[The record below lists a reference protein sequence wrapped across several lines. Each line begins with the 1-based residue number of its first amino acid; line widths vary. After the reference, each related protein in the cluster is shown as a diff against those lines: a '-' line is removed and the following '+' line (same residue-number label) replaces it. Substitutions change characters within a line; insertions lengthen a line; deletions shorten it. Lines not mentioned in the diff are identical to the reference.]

1 MKQLFLIISTLF
13 VSSIVTAQKN
23 FEGSVTYRLHSNSG
37 EKQDAEL
44 KVLFGNKKL
53 KLFFKEKD
61 EYEKET
67 LVVLLDSAAVY
78 NVNVVEKTFKRSTLT
93 LSSPEQKPQKKLING
108 YTTTP
113 YQPESTGVGSLLGG
127 MLGSSSVIFYV
138 ADSLHYYIPGAFIGN
153 KELLMIQKGKIVL
166 GAEIQIANPYNDPAD
181 SNSKITNI
189 ITAEAID
196 IRPMAIDE
204 NEFFIPA
211 DFVDRKDLPDPVYV
225 DSAGVA
231 VDTSAVG
238 IDSALAPVKKAV
250 KKKPAKPTTP
260 KPKGTSKAIRRKE

>member
-1 MKQLFLIISTLF
+1 MKQLFLIVITLF
-13 VSSIVTAQKN
+13 ISSIVSAQKN

-61 EYEKET
+61 EYEKDA

-78 NVNVVEKTFKRSTLT
+78 NVNAVEKTFKKTTLT
-93 LSSPEQKPQKKLING
+93 LTAPEQKPQKKLING

-113 YQPESTGVGSLLGG
+113 YQPENTGVGNLLGG

-138 ADSLHYYIPGAFIGN
+138 ADSLHYYIPVAFIGN
-153 KELLMIQKGKIVL
+153 KELLMIQKGKVVL

-181 SNSKITNI
+181 SASKSTNI
-189 ITAEAID
+189 ITAEAFD
-196 IRPMAIDE
+196 IKPMAINE
-204 NEFFIPA
+204 SEFFIPA
-211 DFVDRKDLPDPVYV
+211 DFVDRKDMVYTEPV
-225 DSAGVA
+225 DSTATV
-231 VDTSAVG
+231 VDTVA
-238 IDSALAPVKKAV
+238 AAPPAKKPV
-250 KKKPAKPTTP
+250 KKKPAKPAP
-260 KPKGTSKAIRRKE
+260 RKSKSTSKAAIRKEQ